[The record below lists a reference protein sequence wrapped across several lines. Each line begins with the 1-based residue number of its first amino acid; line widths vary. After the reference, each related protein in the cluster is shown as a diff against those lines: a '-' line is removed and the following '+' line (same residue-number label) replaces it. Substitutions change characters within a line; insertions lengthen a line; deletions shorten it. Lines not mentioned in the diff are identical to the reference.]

1 MLLRK
6 DKLLIEAKRHQ
17 NCYNIIYDCSTN
29 FEMNRN
35 PVLLHLQCFKE
46 LLRDKKIFTIIAWLQ
61 QIVWQFLIQTKL
73 ILGRLPA
80 LDHAVKLGSTALEWI
95 IIIELDLTEELCM
108 IKWIKNWEKMVIFSK
123 GKYRKLLFACF
134 NKNNVIK
141 KPFK

>member
-73 ILGRLPA
+73 ILGRFPA
-80 LDHAVKLGSTALEWI
+80 LDHAVKLRLTEVEWI
-95 IIIELDLTEELCM
+95 LICNKIIIELDLTEELYM
-108 IKWIKNWEKMVIFSK
+108 ISELRIEKKWLFSQK
-123 GKYRKLLFACF
+123 VSTDNFFCLF
-134 NKNNVIK
+134 
-141 KPFK
+141 